1 MKNFYIF
8 LIFSFLLTF
17 SAKANPW
24 LIIEGIGIG
33 VQILEAG
40 AEKLKDINKNKK
52 AKKKLNKK
60 DYYLK
65 EGSKIITFLQCKNIK
80 PFYRPNVVFKIDLEN
95 NYIKIDEGESGKAE
109 LSYLKINSTKNLR
122 IISNEAFSPIKK
134 EQKKITEL
142 SRYIDVTHKFDVQKK
157 TIEINILL
165 APNTPNK
172 IKKKFTKNIKEGKL
186 TNNINVYC
194 DTVLGERYLVDKNK
208 IRKEAKRKVAEKKK
222 KQQKQARNEAI
233 KEANKIWIDL
243 NKKDYLY
250 SFIEKLNQYR
260 FTINDFN
267 SKREK
272 LLDKFNI
279 LELEYKET
287 NDLIENIFKNINN
300 KNNQE
305 IKKFII
311 KISNLKKKHTS
322 NSSLEYYRSKLDN
335 IKKTNY
341 ENYINYKLLKNLINN
356 AAKSNKSLDFLGKEG
371 FEIKLPNIAGGG
383 TFKIGS
389 DKIGFIEEF
398 KDIKNRNLGPTS
410 EIDLKNLNI
419 LNNEIDNNIKIID
432 ELTLHIDELKFL
444 DDEISN
450 RNFYLNF
457 LKQNPFYKF
466 YQLLNAYM
474 EKNL

>member
-65 EGSKIITFLQCKNIK
+65 EGSKIITFLQCKNVK

-194 DTVLGERYLVDKNK
+194 DTVLGERYLADKNK

-383 TFKIGS
+383 TYKIGS

>member
-1 MKNFYIF
+1 M
-8 LIFSFLLTF
+8 LTF

-65 EGSKIITFLQCKNIK
+65 EGSKIITFLQCKNVK
-80 PFYRPNVVFKIDLEN
+80 PFYRPNVFFKIDLEN
-95 NYIKIDEGESGKAE
+95 DYIKIDEGESGKAE

-142 SRYIDVTHKFDVQKK
+142 SRYIDVTHKFDVEKK

-208 IRKEAKRKVAEKKK
+208 IKKEAKRREQELKKLEEKKRIK
-222 KQQKQARNEAI
+222 AI
-233 KEANKIWIDL
+233 ITKATKEANKIWINL

-260 FTINDFN
+260 FTINDFK

-272 LLDKFNI
+272 LVDKFNI
-279 LELEYKET
+279 LELKYKET

-311 KISNLKKKHTS
+311 KINDLKKRHTS
-322 NSSLEYYRSKLDN
+322 NSSLEYYRSKLEN

-341 ENYINYKLLKNLINN
+341 ENYIDYKLIKNLINN
-356 AAKSNKSLDFLGKEG
+356 AAKSNKALDFLGKEG
-371 FEIKLPNIAGGG
+371 FEIKLPKSLGEKKVKLA
-383 TFKIGS
+383 T
-389 DKIGFIEEF
+389 DKIGFIQQF

-419 LNNEIDNNIKIID
+419 LNNEIDNNIKNIE

-466 YQLLNAYM
+466 YQLLNIYV
-474 EKNL
+474 EKIR

>member
-1 MKNFYIF
+1 M
-8 LIFSFLLTF
+8 LTF

-65 EGSKIITFLQCKNIK
+65 EGSKIITFLQCKNVK

-194 DTVLGERYLVDKNK
+194 DTVLGERYLADKNK

-383 TFKIGS
+383 TYKIGS